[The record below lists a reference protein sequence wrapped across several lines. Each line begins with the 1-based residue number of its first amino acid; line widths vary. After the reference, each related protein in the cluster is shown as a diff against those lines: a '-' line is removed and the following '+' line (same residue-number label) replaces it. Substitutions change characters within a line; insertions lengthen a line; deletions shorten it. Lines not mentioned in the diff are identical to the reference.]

1 MNKIGFIGAGNVAK
15 AIITGMARN
24 KFDLSRVYIN
34 SKSNESKERLSI
46 DLSIT
51 CAKNNIDL
59 VKKCKYIF
67 FAIKSQHYSKVFDEI
82 KDYLDPEKHVII
94 SLAPGYTI
102 EEIREHSGFE
112 NLKVLRAMPNIPS
125 LVGEGMTGVYFSKD
139 SFTNDEKFEIELI
152 FKGFG
157 EVQELDEEDHMD
169 SLVSISASSP
179 AYVYIMIEAMGD
191 AGVLTGLPRKM
202 AYKLAAQAV
211 MGAAKMV
218 KELDMHPGEL
228 KDAVCSPGGTT
239 IEAVKVLEDRGFRSA
254 LIESMLACYNKAKNL
269 KK

>member
-1 MNKIGFIGAGNVAK
+1 MDKIGFIGAGNVSK
-15 AIITGMARN
+15 AMITGMVRK
-24 KFDLSRVYIN
+24 KFDLDRIYIN
-34 SKSNESKERLSI
+34 SKTNETKERLSVE
-46 DLSIT
+46 LMVM

-67 FAIKSQHYSKVFDEI
+67 FAIKSQHYKNVFDEI
-82 KDYLDPEKHVII
+82 IEYLEPERHVII

-102 EEIREHSGFE
+102 EEIRQYTGMD
-112 NLKVLRAMPNIPS
+112 NLKIMRAMPNIPS
-125 LVGEGMTGVYFSKD
+125 LVGEGMTGVYYDKNI
-139 SFTNDEKFEIELI
+139 FTTEEKSDIKTI
-152 FKGFG
+152 FQGFG

-239 IEAVKVLEDRGFRSA
+239 IEAIKVLEDRGFRSA

>member
-1 MNKIGFIGAGNVAK
+1 MDKIGFIGAGNVAK
-15 AIITGMARN
+15 AMITGMARN
-24 KFDLSRVYIN
+24 KFDLQRIYIS
-34 SKSNESKERLSI
+34 SKTNESKEKLSM
-46 DLSIT
+46 DLMVS

-59 VKKCKYIF
+59 IKKCKYIF
-67 FAIKSQHYSKVFDEI
+67 FAIKSNHYHKVFEEI
-82 KDYLDPEKHVII
+82 KNELDPEKHVII
-94 SLAPGYTI
+94 SLAPGYSI
-102 EEIREHSGFE
+102 DECRELSGLS
-112 NLKVLRAMPNIPS
+112 NLKIVRAMPNIPS
-125 LVGEGMTGVYFSKD
+125 LVGEGMTGIYFSKN
-139 SFTNDEKFEIELI
+139 SFTKEEKSDIETI

-157 EVQELDEEDHMD
+157 EVQEVDEEDHMD
-169 SLVSISASSP
+169 TLVSISASSP

-202 AYKLAAQAV
+202 SYNLAAQAV

-239 IEAVKVLEDRGFRSA
+239 IEAIKVLEDRGFRSA